1 MNKIAFLFLTIL
13 SLSAFTIE
21 NSYET
26 ARQKAVRN
34 GKVLMVLLIRKK
46 GKDLHLLR
54 TLLGNNK
61 LRTLINEKAVF
72 VVVVKE
78 TKQSYPIEM
87 LYIPIVPALFFLDEN
102 ELFLHDPL
110 TGVITADEIEKILH
124 QIQ

>member
-1 MNKIAFLFLTIL
+1 
-13 SLSAFTIE
+13 
-21 NSYET
+21 
-26 ARQKAVRN
+26 
-34 GKVLMVLLIRKK
+34 MVLLIRKG

-87 LYIPIVPALFFLDEN
+87 LYTPIVPALFFLDEN